1 MIYRQQ
7 HHRQHRRE
15 RPPGEKGSPGPARDA
30 DQCHQMQESTLH
42 HINRAGNP
50 TQIPSRRSGQKSVP
64 LHLLR
69 RGIHRIDVHFIESR
83 PLQKDRLL
91 LYRATLTVPT
101 VCRTERPA
109 GEPDSPQLLHRRADI
124 CENLP
129 YNRNPPAV
137 HLQYPLIR
145 KKIPCNQRP
154 LVLHFM
160 MCEGAHPSL
169 TRNLSA

>member
-1 MIYRQQ
+1 M
-7 HHRQHRRE
+7 
-15 RPPGEKGSPGPARDA
+15 
-30 DQCHQMQESTLH
+30 
-42 HINRAGNP
+42 
-50 TQIPSRRSGQKSVP
+50 
-64 LHLLR
+64 
-69 RGIHRIDVHFIESR
+69 
-83 PLQKDRLL
+83 
-91 LYRATLTVPT
+91 PT

-129 YNRNPPAV
+129 YNRKPPAV

-145 KKIPCNQRP
+145 QKIPCNQRP

-169 TRNLSA
+169 TRNLSARPIFGSIYPALLPAADTLPWLSWQSSAFVTRRSAVRARPGAPLRTSPHREVLFFFVTKTSRRELRLSVPTCRFISGARDTSHSAS